1 MDKQPALD
9 ADEVFTIVSHFDR
22 LDVADA
28 EAALRAAAELAG
40 CPVGVRWSDAT
51 EPTVWLEREGPARAT
66 DELLLHR
73 LRHLLNRLN
82 RAVPAQGATSLRI
95 DDPALIEL
103 LLSGEAKP
111 EERARAARLLG
122 FDAAREL
129 RVLATSS
136 PGSATRLL
144 AKALPGQSIRT
155 ATIGR
160 VGAVLCQSARD
171 TTSLSDHLNEVIVDE
186 FPASAHSERGPWLG
200 IGASVAVLEAPTSWN
215 QAQRALRFASSTGFG
230 RRAIAYERPSL
241 LEVLAD
247 IPVER
252 VREIDDVVRIN
263 QIAST
268 AAGAA
273 EVDTLEA
280 LCQFGTLRR
289 TATELHLHHSTV
301 AARIQHVERS
311 MGWDL
316 DDPIDRFLATFALM
330 LRRVSLSA
338 TELAGG

>member
-22 LDVADA
+22 LDAADA

-40 CPVGVRWSDAT
+40 CPVGVRWSDAA

-73 LRHLLNRLN
+73 LRHLLNR
-82 RAVPAQGATSLRI
+82 AAPAQGTTSLRI

-103 LLSGEAKP
+103 LLSGDAKP

-122 FDAAREL
+122 LDATREL
-129 RVLATSS
+129 RVLAI
-136 PGSATRLL
+136 SAPASARRIL
-144 AKALPGQSIRT
+144 AKALPGQAIR
-155 ATIGR
+155 AVTIGR
-160 VGAVLCQSARD
+160 VGALVCQGTGN
-171 TTSLSDHLNEVIVDE
+171 TTTLSDHLNDVIVGE
-186 FPASAHSERGPWLG
+186 FPASPHSAQGPWLG
-200 IGASVAVLEAPTSWN
+200 IGSSVAVIDAPVSWS

-230 RRAIAYERPSL
+230 RRAIAYERLSL

-247 IPVER
+247 IPAER

-268 AAGAA
+268 AAGAV

-280 LCQFGTLRR
+280 LCQYGTLRR

-301 AARIQHVERS
+301 AARIQHVEQL
-311 MGWDL
+311 MGWNL

-330 LRRVSLSA
+330 LRRVSLST

>member
-22 LDVADA
+22 LDAVDA
-28 EAALRAAAELAG
+28 ETALRAAAELAG
-40 CPVGVRWSDAT
+40 CPVGVRWSDAA
-51 EPTVWLEREGPARAT
+51 EPTVWLEREGLARAT

-73 LRHLLNRLN
+73 LRHLLNRS
-82 RAVPAQGATSLRI
+82 APAQGATSLRI

-103 LLSGEAKP
+103 LLSGDAKP
-111 EERARAARLLG
+111 EERVRAARLLG
-122 FDAAREL
+122 LDATREL
-129 RVLATSS
+129 RVLAI
-136 PGSATRLL
+136 SAPASARRVL
-144 AKALPGQSIRT
+144 AKALPGQVIR
-155 ATIGR
+155 AVTIGR
-160 VGAVLCQSARD
+160 VGALVCQGTGN
-171 TTSLSDHLNEVIVDE
+171 TTTLSDHLNDVIIGE
-186 FPASAHSERGPWLG
+186 FPTSPHSAPGPWLG
-200 IGASVAVLEAPTSWN
+200 IGSSVAVVDAPVSWS

-230 RRAIAYERPSL
+230 RRAIAYERLSL

-247 IPVER
+247 IPAQR
-252 VREIDDVVRIN
+252 VREIGDVVRIN

-268 AAGAA
+268 TAGAV

-280 LCQFGTLRR
+280 LCQYGTLRR

-301 AARIQHVERS
+301 AARIQHVEQL
-311 MGWDL
+311 MGWNL

-330 LRRVSLSA
+330 LRRVSLST

>member
-122 FDAAREL
+122 LEPHVSCACWRPRRPGAPRGF
-129 RVLATSS
+129 S
-136 PGSATRLL
+136 PRPCPANRSGRPPSAE
-144 AKALPGQSIRT
+144 S
-155 ATIGR
+155 
-160 VGAVLCQSARD
+160 
-171 TTSLSDHLNEVIVDE
+171 
-186 FPASAHSERGPWLG
+186 
-200 IGASVAVLEAPTSWN
+200 
-215 QAQRALRFASSTGFG
+215 
-230 RRAIAYERPSL
+230 
-241 LEVLAD
+241 
-247 IPVER
+247 
-252 VREIDDVVRIN
+252 
-263 QIAST
+263 
-268 AAGAA
+268 
-273 EVDTLEA
+273 A
-280 LCQFGTLRR
+280 LCCASRPGTP
-289 TATELHLHHSTV
+289 HHC
-301 AARIQHVERS
+301 RI
-311 MGWDL
+311 
-316 DDPIDRFLATFALM
+316 T
-330 LRRVSLSA
+330 
-338 TELAGG
+338 

>member
-9 ADEVFTIVSHFDR
+9 ADLVLMIVSHFDR
-22 LDVADA
+22 LDAADV
-28 EAALRAAAELAG
+28 EAAVRSAEELAG
-40 CPVGVRWSDAT
+40 CPIGVRWSDGA
-51 EPTVWLEREGPARAT
+51 EPTVWLEREGPARPA

-73 LRHLLNRLN
+73 LRHCLSRT
-82 RAVPAQGATSLRI
+82 APAQKPAALRM
-95 DDPALIEL
+95 DDPALIEVV
-103 LLSGEAKP
+103 LSGAAEP
-111 EERARAARLLG
+111 EDRMRAVRLLG
-122 FDAAREL
+122 LDDTREL
-129 RVLATSS
+129 RVLAI
-136 PGSATRLL
+136 SAPAGARQLL
-144 AKALPGQSIRT
+144 AEAFPGHVIRA

-160 VGAVLCQSARD
+160 VGALLCQATGD
-171 TTSLSDHLNEVIVDE
+171 TKTLSDRLNDVTVRE
-186 FPASAHSERGPWLG
+186 FPASPYSAQGPWIG
-200 IGASVAVLEAPTSWN
+200 IGASVAVIDAPRSWS

-230 RRAIAYERPSL
+230 RRVIAYERLSL

-247 IPVER
+247 IPPER
-252 VREIDDVVRIN
+252 VQEIDDVVRIG

-280 LCQFGTLRR
+280 LCQYGTFRR

-301 AARIQHVERS
+301 AARIGHVEQV

-330 LRRVSLSA
+330 LRRISLST